1 MVVPMPTT
9 RPARARSVLTAQQGV
24 AIAELA
30 FVLPLVMILLL
41 GMLDFGK
48 AFHVQIDETH
58 LANEGA
64 RLAAVNY
71 AVSPCTDANPNTC
84 LARYIQGS
92 ADVAEL
98 KNGRTGDSTYAPNQN
113 AARVCIFY
121 PTNAAT
127 TTAGNIGDPVQ
138 VSVSVNYAWL
148 RYISGRLNLGP
159 TTPITGK
166 ATMRLERPAP
176 PAGLSAPGK
185 KTCYPA

>member
-1 MVVPMPTT
+1 MSRVSKS
-9 RPARARSVLTAQQGV
+9 RRALKDERGV
-24 AIAELA
+24 ALAELA

-48 AFHVQIDETH
+48 AFNVQIDETH

-71 AVSPCTDANPNTC
+71 SVTCGQPNPNTC
-84 LARYIQGS
+84 LAQYIQGN

-98 KNGRTGDSTYAPNQN
+98 KNGRTGDSTYAPNQG
-113 AARVCIFY
+113 AVRVCISY

-127 TTAGNIGDPVQ
+127 STAGNIGDPVQ
-138 VSVSVNYAWL
+138 VTATVNYAWL
-148 RYISGRLNLGP
+148 KYISGRLSLGT

-176 PAGLSAPGK
+176 AAGACSS
-185 KTCYPA
+185 

>member
-1 MVVPMPTT
+1 MFRVFES
-9 RPARARSVLTAQQGV
+9 RRGLKDERGV
-24 AIAELA
+24 ALAELA

-48 AFHVQIDETH
+48 AFNVQIDETH

-64 RLAAVNY
+64 RLAVVNY
-71 AVSPCTDANPNTC
+71 AVNGCTQTNTNIC
-84 LARYIQGS
+84 LAQYVQGN

-98 KNGRTGDSTYAPNQN
+98 VSGRTGDSTYAPNQG
-113 AARVCIFY
+113 AVKVCISY

-127 TTAGNIGDPVQ
+127 NTAGNIGDPVM
-138 VSVSVNYAWL
+138 VTASVNYAWL
-148 RYISGRLNLGP
+148 KYISGRLSLGP

-176 PAGLSAPGK
+176 PAGLSAPGT
-185 KTCYPA
+185 KTCSS

>member
-1 MVVPMPTT
+1 MS
-9 RPARARSVLTAQQGV
+9 RRELHDERGV
-24 AIAELA
+24 ALAELA

-48 AFHVQIDETH
+48 AFNVQIDETH

-64 RLAAVNY
+64 RLAVVNY
-71 AVSPCTDANPNTC
+71 SVAGCGQTNTNIC
-84 LARYIQGS
+84 LAQYIQGD

-98 KNGRTGDSTYAPNQN
+98 KNGRTGDSTFAPNQG
-113 AARVCIFY
+113 AVKVCISY

-138 VSVSVNYAWL
+138 VTASVNYAWL
-148 RYISGRLNLGP
+148 KYISGRLGLGP

-176 PAGLSAPGK
+176 AVALAAG
-185 KTCYPA
+185 KTCSS

>member
-1 MVVPMPTT
+1 MNDE
-9 RPARARSVLTAQQGV
+9 RGV
-24 AIAELA
+24 ALAELA

-48 AFHVQIDETH
+48 AFNVQIDETH

-64 RLAAVNY
+64 RLAVVNY
-71 AVSPCTDANPNTC
+71 SVAGCSQTNTNIC
-84 LARYIQGS
+84 LAQYIQGD

-98 KNGRTGDSTYAPNQN
+98 KNGRTGDSTFAPNQG
-113 AARVCIFY
+113 AMKVCISY

-138 VSVSVNYAWL
+138 VTASVNYAWL
-148 RYISGRLNLGP
+148 KYISGRLSLGP

-176 PAGLSAPGK
+176 AVALAAG
-185 KTCYPA
+185 KTCSS

>member
-1 MVVPMPTT
+1 MNDE
-9 RPARARSVLTAQQGV
+9 RGV
-24 AIAELA
+24 ALAELA
-30 FVLPLVMILLL
+30 FVLPLVMLLLL

-48 AFHVQIDETH
+48 AYNVQIDETH

-71 AVSPCTDANPNTC
+71 SVTCGQPNPNTC
-84 LARYIQGS
+84 LARYVQGN

-98 KNGRTGDSTYAPNQN
+98 VKGRTGDSTFAPNQG
-113 AARVCIFY
+113 AAKVCISY

-127 TTAGNIGDPVQ
+127 NTAGNIGDPVQ
-138 VSVSVNYAWL
+138 VTASVNYAWL
-148 RYISGRLNLGP
+148 KYVTGRLKILP

-176 PAGLSAPGK
+176 AAGACSS
-185 KTCYPA
+185 

>member
-1 MVVPMPTT
+1 MP
-9 RPARARSVLTAQQGV
+9 RGDLRSERGV
-24 AIAELA
+24 ALAELA
-30 FVLPLVMILLL
+30 FVLPLVMVLLL

-71 AVSPCTDANPNTC
+71 RPAGCTPGDEAAC
-84 LARYIQGS
+84 LTNYIKAD

-98 KNGRTGDSTYAPNQN
+98 KTGRTGDKSFAPNQN
-113 AARVCIFY
+113 AVKVCITY
-121 PTNAAT
+121 LTNAAT
-127 TTAGNIGDPVQ
+127 TTTGNIGDPVQ
-138 VSVSVNYAWL
+138 VTASVDYAWL
-148 RYISGRLNLGP
+148 NYISGRLSIGP

-176 PAGLSAPGK
+176 ATGMSQPGH
-185 KTCYPA
+185 KTCTS